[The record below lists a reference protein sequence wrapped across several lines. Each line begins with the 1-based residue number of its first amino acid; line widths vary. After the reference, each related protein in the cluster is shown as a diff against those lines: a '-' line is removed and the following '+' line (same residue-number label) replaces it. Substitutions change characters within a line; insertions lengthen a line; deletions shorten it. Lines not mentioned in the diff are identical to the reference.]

1 MTSFMMLMIHA
12 RADIGSRE
20 RAVMALE
27 SRAVL
32 AQVTKHFV
40 TFLVKHV
47 IIMANIFSCVT

>member
-1 MTSFMMLMIHA
+1 MTSFMMLMIHE

-40 TFLVKHV
+40 TFFGKTC
-47 IIMANIFSCVT
+47 NSNG